1 MIIVTGGAGFI
12 GSCLIDHL
20 FSRGAGPVVA
30 VDDFSVEKK
39 RGNWEQYPRLTRV
52 ERSGFFKWLERIRP
66 DVDFV
71 FHLGARTDT
80 AERNKAIFQELN
92 LNFSRN
98 IWNWCSE
105 NNVPLVYAS
114 SAATYG
120 DGSAGYSDAHEN
132 IQSYQPLNEYGWSK
146 HRFDLY
152 ALEQLAHFPP
162 NWYGLKFFNVYG
174 PREYHKGRM
183 ASVVFHAYNQI
194 RDHGGL
200 KLFRSHRPE
209 IADGMQM
216 RDFIYVVDLLNI
228 FDFLYVQRPQSGIYN
243 VGTGNARSF
252 LDLGN
257 AVFSALGKEAR
268 IEFIDIPKDIRGT
281 YQYHTQ
287 ADVSKLRKAGYE
299 KSFFSLEEGVAD
311 YVEKYLRSKFGA

>member
-1 MIIVTGGAGFI
+1 M
-12 GSCLIDHL
+12 
-20 FSRGAGPVVA
+20 VA